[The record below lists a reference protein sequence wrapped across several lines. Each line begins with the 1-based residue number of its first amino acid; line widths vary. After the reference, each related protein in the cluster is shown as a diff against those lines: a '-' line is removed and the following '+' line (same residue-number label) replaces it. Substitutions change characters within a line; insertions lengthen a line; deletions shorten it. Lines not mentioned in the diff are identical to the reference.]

1 MIGVYNYTVV
11 LTYLSLVSAAAST
24 MFAVNGHYRIALVCL
39 ALSGLFDMF
48 DGKVARRKKDRT
60 FEEKMFGVQ
69 IDSLCDCVA
78 FGFYPAIYCYLI
90 GVHGKAGVL
99 AIIFY
104 VIAAVIRLAYF
115 NVIEITRQA
124 GEDGG
129 TKYYHGL
136 PVTSIS
142 VILPVV
148 FLLNFIT
155 SDKVFYWILVATLV
169 GTGTAFI
176 WDFKFRKPSNK
187 ELFGL
192 VILVA
197 VVMVASLL
205 YKKYIPASPTIEF
218 GEL

>member
-1 MIGVYNYTVV
+1 MIGVYNYTVI
-11 LTYLSLVSAAAST
+11 LTYLSLVSAATGT

-60 FEEKMFGVQ
+60 LEEKMFGIH

-90 GVHGKAGVL
+90 GVNGKVGIL

-104 VIAAVIRLAYF
+104 VIAAVIRLAFF
-115 NVIEITRQA
+115 NVMEISRQ
-124 GEDGG
+124 EHVDGG
-129 TKYYHGL
+129 TKYYRGL

-142 VILPVV
+142 VILPIV
-148 FLLNFIT
+148 FLLNFVT
-155 SDKVFYWILVATLV
+155 SDRTFYWILVATLL

-176 WDFKFRKPSNK
+176 WDFKFRKPNNK
-187 ELFGL
+187 ELFVL
-192 VILVA
+192 VLIVA
-197 VVMVASLL
+197 VVLILSLL
-205 YKKYIPASPTIEF
+205 YKKYIPASSI
-218 GEL
+218 

>member
-11 LTYLSLVSAAAST
+11 LTYLSLVSAAAGT

-39 ALSGLFDMF
+39 ALSGLFD
-48 DGKVARRKKDRT
+48 
-60 FEEKMFGVQ
+60 MFGVQ

>member
-1 MIGVYNYTVV
+1 MIGVYNYTVI
-11 LTYLSLVSAAAST
+11 LTYMSLVSASTGT
-24 MFAVNGHYRIALVCL
+24 MFAVNGHYRIALICL

-60 FEEKMFGVQ
+60 LEEKMFGIH

-90 GVHGKAGVL
+90 GVNGKVGIL

-104 VIAAVIRLAYF
+104 VIAAVIRLAFF
-115 NVIEITRQA
+115 NVMEISRQEH
-124 GEDGG
+124 EDGG
-129 TKYYHGL
+129 TKYYRGL

-142 VILPVV
+142 VILPIV
-148 FLLNFIT
+148 FLLNFVT
-155 SDKVFYWILVATLV
+155 SDRTFYWVLVATLF

-187 ELFGL
+187 ELFVL
-192 VILVA
+192 VLVVAMVLIL
-197 VVMVASLL
+197 SLL
-205 YKKYIPASPTIEF
+205 YKKYIPASSI
-218 GEL
+218 

>member
-11 LTYLSLVSAAAST
+11 LTYLSLVSAAAGT

-90 GVHGKAGVL
+90 GVHGKAGVF

-176 WDFKFRKPSNK
+176 WDFKFRKPNNK

>member
-11 LTYLSLVSAAAST
+11 LTYLSVVSAASGMMLAI
-24 MFAVNGHYRIALVCL
+24 NGHFRLALVCL

-69 IDSLCDCVA
+69 IDSLCDCIA
-78 FGFYPAIYCYLI
+78 FGFYPAVYCYLI
-90 GVHGKAGVL
+90 GVQGKAGII

-115 NVIEITRQA
+115 NVLEISKGQ
-124 GEDGG
+124 DGGAG

-148 FLLNFIT
+148 FLLNFVT
-155 SDKVFYWILVATLV
+155 SDKVFYWILVATLL
-169 GTGTAFI
+169 GTGTAFV
-176 WDFKFRKPSNK
+176 WDFKFRKPTNK
-187 ELFGL
+187 ELFVL
-192 VILVA
+192 VVLVA
-197 VVMVASLL
+197 IVMLASLL
-205 YKKYIPASPTIEF
+205 YKKYVPAAPPVEF